1 MTCGIQ
7 YHQTH
12 PMMSSDVILDTVH
25 CLPYRQSSRPRPGI
39 ISYRIP
45 DDTATQPITCDTGYD
60 DTSPISSSDCF
71 PPRFPPNRIAR
82 RVGSRHDAILFA
94 VRFVCLPAS
103 FHLIGSSVK
112 PVACPVPTHA
122 ANPSH
127 PSHPLRYISSAHLPS
142 RPASSFASRRASSLV
157 SSRLTACPASRFAL
171 LHLIGLSF
179 ISLLIRLVHLIHL
192 IHIIYLIGIVP
203 LH

>member
-1 MTCGIQ
+1 MIPQ
-7 YHQTH
+7 HN
-12 PMMSSDVILDTVH
+12 SSHAIPDTTTPVSSPVSSPPH
-25 CLPYRQSSRPRPGI
+25 LIAPAASRPASSLTVSPDGSARSTTPSYTLPARYLLAELAYLLAPSHRLIRSARCCLPRPTHAVAI
-39 ISYRIP
+39 HRI
-45 DDTATQPITCDTGYD
+45 
-60 DTSPISSSDCF
+60 
-71 PPRFPPNRIAR
+71 
-82 RVGSRHDAILFA
+82 
-94 VRFVCLPAS
+94 
-103 FHLIGSSVK
+103 HLIG
-112 PVACPVPTHA
+112 
-122 ANPSH
+122 
-127 PSHPLRYISSAHLPS
+127 SSAHLPS

>member
-1 MTCGIQ
+1 MICGIQ

-12 PMMSSDVILDTVH
+12 PMMSSDVILDTVP
-25 CLPYRQSSRPRPGI
+25 CLSYRPSSRPRPVI

-45 DDTATQPITCDTGYD
+45 DDTATQSITCDTGYD
-60 DTSPISSSDCF
+60 DTSPISSPYRF
-71 PPRFPPNRIAR
+71 PPRFPPHRVAR

-112 PVACPVPTHA
+112 PVTCPPAPTHA

-179 ISLLIRLVHLIHL
+179 ISLLIRLVH
-192 IHIIYLIGIVP
+192 IIYLIGIVP

>member
-1 MTCGIQ
+1 
-7 YHQTH
+7 
-12 PMMSSDVILDTVH
+12 MSSPIPSPACHIVSHLVSV
-25 CLPYRQSSRPRPGI
+25 PASSRIGYRMIPPRNP
-39 ISYRIP
+39 SHAIP
-45 DDTATQPITCDTGYD
+45 DTTTSRFLPTHLIAPTASRHASRLTV
-60 DTSPISSSDCF
+60 SPDGSAQGTTPSCSLFASFACPSRSISSAHPSS
-71 PPRFPPNRIAR
+71 PLLA
-82 RVGSRHDAILFA
+82 
-94 VRFVCLPAS
+94 PA
-103 FHLIGSSVK
+103 
-112 PVACPVPTHA
+112 PTHA

-142 RPASSFASRRASSLV
+142 RPASSFVSRRASSLV

-192 IHIIYLIGIVP
+192 IHLIHIIYLIGIVP